1 MSKKPVQ
8 RQSQIITTFGPG
20 AMIDL
25 PTRSVLI
32 GGLDRWKIGSDATKV
47 IDEPVMVRILEDWLR
62 QQGRLPEGR
71 RLRLLTPP
79 VQPEGYKGDPFGI
92 DVTVFPSWFVLDVVE
107 IPTITGAARRARR
120 LVRWHELDSA
130 HGWRKFET
138 EDGKKHDVSPLR
150 FVGACPNGHIQDL
163 DWRRIVHG
171 GNPCEADMWLI
182 EQGTSANLTD
192 LEIACGCG
200 KSLSMR
206 EATLRG
212 RLGDCEGQ
220 MPWLAGNPRARCLD
234 ENGQRMKLR
243 LLTRS
248 ATNAYFSL
256 SLTVISIP
264 HDTGDHLEQ
273 MICKHLSVLIK
284 AQSAE
289 AIGYFRMAN
298 SGLDI
303 DLQGYADT
311 VIFERLA
318 EIAAAAGEDAEANP
332 RAREFDRLASGKP
345 TIGKNSAASWL
356 YAETLS
362 ARAWA
367 RADGNRPT
375 IIERVVA
382 VHRLRE
388 VMSLYGFTRFEAPP
402 TGADAELEDIR
413 LATRAAPIGQDTD
426 WLPAVEQ
433 FGEGIF
439 LKVNETAMGGWLSRK
454 SVDERL
460 ARLQRGYDTHRKKYG
475 TMADKQ
481 FPGGPYYLLHSLA
494 HALMIEI
501 ALDCG
506 YPQSALKERIYA
518 IPASDGRPARFGI
531 LLYTVA
537 TGSQGTLGG
546 LVGTARR
553 LSTIYDNAL
562 ERLLIC
568 SNDPICADHHP
579 GEAVDEQTLHGAACH
594 GCLLIAETSC
604 ERRNNYLD
612 RALLVETMA
621 IDRASLIAN

>member
-32 GGLDRWKIGSDATKV
+32 GGLDRWKIGSDATKA
-47 IDEPVMVRILEDWLR
+47 IDEPVMIRILEDWLR
-62 QQGRLPEGR
+62 QQGRLPDGG

-92 DVTVFPSWFVLDVVE
+92 EVTVFPSWFVLDVVE
-107 IPTITGAARRARR
+107 APTIAGQIHRARR
-120 LVRWHELDSA
+120 LVRWHELDNLS
-130 HGWRKFET
+130 GWRKFET

-171 GNPCEADMWLI
+171 GNACEADMWLI

-192 LEIACGCG
+192 LEIACSCG
-200 KSLSMR
+200 QRLSMR

-212 RLGDCEGQ
+212 RLGGCEGQ
-220 MPWLAGNPRARCLD
+220 MPWLTGNQRERCLD
-234 ENGQRMKLR
+234 EHGQRMKLR

-273 MICKHLSVLIK
+273 MIRKHLEVLRK
-284 AQSAE
+284 AQSVE

-303 DLQGYADT
+303 DLHGYADT
-311 VIFERLA
+311 EIFERLA
-318 EIAAAAGEDAEANP
+318 AIAAEAGEDAEANP
-332 RAREFDRLASGKP
+332 RTREFDRLASGRP
-345 TIGKNSAASWL
+345 TIGENSKNSWL
-356 YAETLS
+356 YAETL
-362 ARAWA
+362 RAAEWA
-367 RADGNRPT
+367 RADDTRPA
-375 IIERVVA
+375 IVESVVA

-413 LATRAAPIGQDTD
+413 LATRAAPIGLDTD

-433 FGEGIF
+433 FGEGVF
-439 LKVNETAMGGWLSRK
+439 LKVSEAAMGEWLKLRR
-454 SVDERL
+454 VDERL
-460 ARLQRGYDTHRKKYG
+460 ARLQRGYDTHREKYPG
-475 TMADKQ
+475 MADRQ
-481 FPGGPYYLLHSLA
+481 FPGGPYYLLHSLS

-506 YPQSALKERIYA
+506 YPQSALKERVYA
-518 IPASDGRPARFGI
+518 IAASDGRPARFGI

-546 LVGTARR
+546 LVATAGRLAAIYDHALDR
-553 LSTIYDNAL
+553 LS
-562 ERLLIC
+562 IC

-579 GEAVDEQTLHGAACH
+579 GEAVDEQALHGAACH
-594 GCLLIAETSC
+594 GCLVIAETSC

-621 IDRASLIAN
+621 TNKASLTAL

>member
-1 MSKKPVQ
+1 MPPRV
-8 RQSQIITTFGPG
+8 
-20 AMIDL
+20 
-25 PTRSVLI
+25 V
-32 GGLDRWKIGSDATKV
+32 
-47 IDEPVMVRILEDWLR
+47 DEPVMTRILEDWLR
-62 QQGRLPEGR
+62 QQGRLPEGH

-79 VQPEGYKGDPFGI
+79 VQPDGYKGDPFGI
-92 DVTVFPSWFVLDVVE
+92 DVTVFPSWFVLDLVE
-107 IPTITGAARRARR
+107 TPTIAGETHRARR
-120 LVRWHELDSA
+120 LVRWHELDNA
-130 HGWRKFET
+130 NGWRNFET

-171 GNPCEADMWLI
+171 GEPCEADMWLI

-200 KSLSMR
+200 RSLSMR
-206 EATLRG
+206 EATLHG

-220 MPWLAGNPRARCLD
+220 MPWLAGNPRERCEE

-256 SLTVISIP
+256 TLTVISIP
-264 HDTGDHLEQ
+264 HDAGDHLEQ
-273 MICKHLSVLIK
+273 VIRKHLAVLSK
-284 AQSAE
+284 AKSAE
-289 AIGYFRMAN
+289 AIGFFRMAN
-298 SGLDI
+298 NGLDI

-311 VIFERLA
+311 VIFERLVG
-318 EIAAAAGEDAEANP
+318 IAAAADEEAEANP

-345 TIGKNSAASWL
+345 TIGENSASSWL
-356 YAETLS
+356 YAETIP
-362 ARAWA
+362 ADDWA
-367 RADGNRPT
+367 RADGGHPA
-375 IIERVVA
+375 IIESVVA

-388 VMSLYGFTRFEAPP
+388 VMALYGFTRFEAPP
-402 TGADAELEDIR
+402 TGADAELEDIQ
-413 LATRAAPIGQDTD
+413 LAVRGAPIGQDTD

-433 FGEGIF
+433 FGEGVF
-439 LKVNETAMGGWLSRK
+439 LKISEAAMGEWLSRN

-460 ARLQRGYDTHRKKYG
+460 GGLQQGYATHRAKYQG
-475 TMADKQ
+475 MADKE
-481 FPGGPYYLLHSLA
+481 FPGGPYYLLHSLS

-506 YPQSALKERIYA
+506 YPQSGLKERIYA
-518 IPASDGRPARFGI
+518 IPAGNGRAARFGI

-553 LSTIYDNAL
+553 VSTIYENAL

-579 GEAVDEQTLHGAACH
+579 GDAVDERALQGAACH
-594 GCLLIAETSC
+594 GCLLVAETSC

-621 IDRASLIAN
+621 MNGASLHR

>member
-62 QQGRLPEGR
+62 QQDRLPEGH
-71 RLRLLTPP
+71 RLTLLTPP
-79 VQPEGYKGDPFGI
+79 VQPDGYKSEPFGI
-92 DVTVFPSWFVLDVVE
+92 DVTVFPSWFVLDLVQT
-107 IPTITGAARRARR
+107 PTIAGETRRARR

-130 HGWRKFET
+130 NGWRKFET
-138 EDGKKHDVSPLR
+138 EDGKKYDVSPLR

-171 GNPCEADMWLI
+171 GEPCEAEMWLI
-182 EQGTSANLTD
+182 EQGTSSSLTD
-192 LEIACGCG
+192 LEIACSCG
-200 KSLSMR
+200 RRLSMR

-220 MPWLAGNPRARCLD
+220 MPWLAGNPRERCQE

-256 SLTVISIP
+256 TLTVISIP
-264 HDTGDHLEQ
+264 HDAGDHLEQ
-273 MICKHLSVLIK
+273 MIRKHLGDLLK
-284 AQSAE
+284 ADNAAE
-289 AIGYFRMAN
+289 VGAFRKFNKLA
-298 SGLDI
+298 DV
-303 DLQGYADT
+303 DFQGYSNEL
-311 VIFERLA
+311 IFQRLA
-318 EIAAAAGEDAEANP
+318 EIAAATDEEAEANP
-332 RAREFDRLASGKP
+332 RAREFDRLASGQP
-345 TIGKNSAASWL
+345 TIGENSAASWL
-356 YAETLS
+356 YAETIPTKD
-362 ARAWA
+362 WA
-367 RADGNRPT
+367 RAAGSHPA
-375 IIERVVA
+375 IIESVVA

-388 VMSLYGFTRFEAPP
+388 VMALYGFTRFEAPP
-402 TGADAELEDIR
+402 TGADAELEDIQ
-413 LATRAAPIGQDTD
+413 LAVRGAPIGQDTD

-433 FGEGIF
+433 FGEGVF
-439 LKVNETAMGGWLSRK
+439 LKISEAALGEWLSRN

-460 ARLQRGYDTHRKKYG
+460 ATLQQGYTTHRDKYR
-475 TMADKQ
+475 TMTDKE

-518 IPASDGRPARFGI
+518 IPAGDGRAARFGI

-546 LVGTARR
+546 LVGTAPRM
-553 LSTIYDNAL
+553 STIYDNAL

-568 SNDPICADHHP
+568 SNDPICADHNP
-579 GEAVDEQTLHGAACH
+579 GEAVDERALQGAACH
-594 GCLLIAETSC
+594 GCLLVAETSC

-621 IDRASLIAN
+621 MNGASLDR

>member
-1 MSKKPVQ
+1 
-8 RQSQIITTFGPG
+8 
-20 AMIDL
+20 
-25 PTRSVLI
+25 
-32 GGLDRWKIGSDATKV
+32 
-47 IDEPVMVRILEDWLR
+47 
-62 QQGRLPEGR
+62 
-71 RLRLLTPP
+71 
-79 VQPEGYKGDPFGI
+79 
-92 DVTVFPSWFVLDVVE
+92 
-107 IPTITGAARRARR
+107 
-120 LVRWHELDSA
+120 
-130 HGWRKFET
+130 
-138 EDGKKHDVSPLR
+138 
-150 FVGACPNGHIQDL
+150 
-163 DWRRIVHG
+163 
-171 GNPCEADMWLI
+171 
-182 EQGTSANLTD
+182 
-192 LEIACGCG
+192 
-200 KSLSMR
+200 
-206 EATLRG
+206 
-212 RLGDCEGQ
+212 
-220 MPWLAGNPRARCLD
+220 MPWLAGNPRERCLD

-264 HDTGDHLEQ
+264 HDAGDHLEQ
-273 MICKHLSVLIK
+273 MIRKHLSVLIK

-298 SGLDI
+298 DGLDI

-311 VIFERLA
+311 VVFDRLA
-318 EIAAAAGEDAEANP
+318 ELAAATEEDAEANP

-345 TIGKNSAASWL
+345 RIGENSAASWL
-356 YAETLS
+356 YAETVP
-362 ARAWA
+362 AADWA
-367 RADGNRPT
+367 RADGKRPT

-433 FGEGIF
+433 FGEGVF
-439 LKVNETAMGGWLSRK
+439 LKVNEAAMGEWLSRK

-460 ARLQRGYDTHRKKYG
+460 ARLQRGYDTHREKYP

-518 IPASDGRPARFGI
+518 IPAGDGRPARFGI

-546 LVGTARR
+546 LVGIAHR
-553 LSTIYDNAL
+553 
-562 ERLLIC
+562 
-568 SNDPICADHHP
+568 
-579 GEAVDEQTLHGAACH
+579 TLNHLRQCP
-594 GCLLIAETSC
+594 
-604 ERRNNYLD
+604 
-612 RALLVETMA
+612 
-621 IDRASLIAN
+621 

>member
-1 MSKKPVQ
+1 LSKKPVQ

-32 GGLDRWKIGSDATKV
+32 SGLDRWRMGSEATKA
-47 IDEPVMVRILEDWLR
+47 IDEPVMTRILEDWLR
-62 QQGRLPEGR
+62 QQNRLPEGQ

-79 VQPEGYKGDPFGI
+79 VQPDGHHGEPFGI
-92 DVTVFPSWFVLDVVE
+92 DVTVFPSWLVLDLVE
-107 IPTITGAARRARR
+107 TPAIAGETRRARR
-120 LVRWHELDSA
+120 LVRWHELNSA
-130 HGWRKFET
+130 SGWRKFET

-171 GNPCEADMWLI
+171 GEPCEADMWLI

-200 KSLSMR
+200 KRLSMR

-220 MPWLAGNPRARCLD
+220 MPWLAGNPRERCED
-234 ENGQRMKLR
+234 ESGQRIKLR

-256 SLTVISIP
+256 TLTVISIP
-264 HDTGDHLEQ
+264 DDAGDHLEQ
-273 MICKHLSVLIK
+273 MIRKHLSVLIK
-284 AQSAE
+284 AKSAD
-289 AIGYFRMAN
+289 AIGLFRMAN
-298 SGLDI
+298 TGLDI

-311 VIFERLA
+311 AIFERLA
-318 EIAAAAGEDAEANP
+318 DIAAATDQEAEANP
-332 RAREFDRLASGKP
+332 RAREFDRLASGKLA
-345 TIGKNSAASWL
+345 IGENSATSWL
-356 YAETLS
+356 YAETLPPT
-362 ARAWA
+362 AWA
-367 RADGNRPT
+367 RADGSRPS
-375 IIERVVA
+375 IIENVVA

-388 VMSLYGFTRFEAPP
+388 VMALYGFTRFEAPP
-402 TGADAELEDIR
+402 SGADAELEDIQ
-413 LATRAAPIGQDTD
+413 LAVRGASIGQDTD

-433 FGEGIF
+433 SGEGVF
-439 LKVNETAMGGWLSRK
+439 LQISEPAMGSW
-454 SVDERL
+454 L
-460 ARLQRGYDTHRKKYG
+460 AREEVDARVATLQQGYGTHRDKYRAI
-475 TMADKQ
+475 ADKG
-481 FPGGPYYLLHSLA
+481 FPGGAYYLLHKLA

-518 IPASDGRPARFGI
+518 LPAGAGRAARFGI

-553 LSTIYDNAL
+553 VSTIYDNDL

-579 GEAVDEQTLHGAACH
+579 GDAVDERALEGAACH
-594 GCLLIAETSC
+594 GCLLVAETSC

-621 IDRASLIAN
+621 MNKASLGP